1 MAVASQTNMDDLG
14 DLIRHW
20 AHYDMML
27 AGLNKKIR
35 DVRELRA
42 KYEGQVLERLRAYK
56 AENAII
62 QIVGGRI
69 SVTEDKYVQPL
80 SVKSLESMLHQYYTK
95 KGRPD
100 ETSEI
105 LAFIRSQRQ
114 TEVSKCLK
122 RHMTPAAGPG
132 PTPV

>member
-1 MAVASQTNMDDLG
+1 MALQNPASNGMGDMG
-14 DLIRHW
+14 DLIRYW

-42 KYEGQVLERLRAYK
+42 NYERQVLERLRTLK

-80 SVKSLESMLHQYYTK
+80 SFKSLESMLHQYYTK
-95 KGRPD
+95 KGRAD
-100 ETSEI
+100 ETADI
-105 LAFIRSQRQ
+105 VAFIRNQRQ

-122 RHMTPAAGPG
+122 RHMTPA
-132 PTPV
+132 PV

>member
-1 MAVASQTNMDDLG
+1 MAVQSSTQPMGDLG
-14 DLIRHW
+14 DLIRYW

-42 KYEGQVLERLRAYK
+42 KYEGQVLERLRAHK

-80 SVKSLESMLHQYYTK
+80 SFKNLESMLHQYYIK

-105 LAFIRSQRQ
+105 VAFIRGQRQ

-122 RHMTPAAGPG
+122 RHMTPQGSN
-132 PTPV
+132 PV

>member
-1 MAVASQTNMDDLG
+1 MAVQSATQPSMADLG
-14 DLIRHW
+14 DFIRYW

-42 KYEGQVLERLRAYK
+42 KYEKQVLDGLRAHK

-80 SVKSLESMLHQYYTK
+80 SFKSLETMLHQYYVR
-95 KGRPD
+95 KGRAD
-100 ETSEI
+100 ETNEV
-105 LAFIRSQRQ
+105 LAFIRNQRQ

-122 RHMTPAAGPG
+122 RHMVSPG
-132 PTPV
+132 QPPV